1 MNFGVPFFDS
11 HSGVCE
17 NCQNHAHYL
26 VCLISSLW
34 IIRRENPMITCAEY
48 PISYVEEEGQT
59 PWNLATSDRQTPV
72 VGIDII

>member
-1 MNFGVPFFDS
+1 MAKDFPEIRHQFDPW
-11 HSGVCE
+11 HWIKVI
-17 NCQNHAHYL
+17 YL

-59 PWNLATSDRQTPV
+59 PWNLAPSDRQTPV

>member
-1 MNFGVPFFDS
+1 MAKDFPEIKHQFDPW
-11 HSGVCE
+11 HWIKVI
-17 NCQNHAHYL
+17 YL

-48 PISYVEEEGQT
+48 PIDYVEEEGQT

-72 VGIDII
+72 VGFDII